1 MVMLLSFT
9 GGWGEGEC
17 AEGQTES
24 SYTAHTGADG
34 WEGEGG
40 EGVGLCSVLATVVE
54 LHCDTYPSSHKQN
67 YVGCVM

>member
-17 AEGQTES
+17 AKGQTES

-34 WEGEGG
+34 WEGGRG
-40 EGVGLCSVLATVVE
+40 GVGLRSVLATEVE
-54 LHCDTYPSSHKQN
+54 LHCDTHPSSHKQN
-67 YVGCVM
+67 YVRCVT